1 MDLFWDERTLL
12 PLVFFFDFMI
22 ISLDKMLKMSDNKD
36 MKIKAVEPTMKVL
49 NHLMN
54 CKENPKLGR
63 KVGRSGV
70 SFSELLKKEIERS
83 NERELVEVA
92 PISLVGIKELP
103 KVRENE
109 VQKMADA
116 LKAKMVY
123 EC

>member
-1 MDLFWDERTLL
+1 MF
-12 PLVFFFDFMI
+12 PLVFFFDFTI
-22 ISLDKMLKMSDNKD
+22 ISIDKIFEMTDNKN

-49 NHLMN
+49 NHLKN
-54 CKENPKLGR
+54 RKENPKLGR

-83 NERELVEVA
+83 SENEISEVA
-92 PISLVGIKELP
+92 PFSLVGIKELP

-116 LKAKMVY
+116 LKARMMY
-123 EC
+123 ER

>member
-1 MDLFWDERTLL
+1 MT
-12 PLVFFFDFMI
+12 
-22 ISLDKMLKMSDNKD
+22 DNKY
-36 MKIKAVEPTMKVL
+36 MKIKAVEPTVKVRH
-49 NHLMN
+49 HLRSVQ
-54 CKENPKLGR
+54 ENPKLGK

-70 SFSELLKKEIERS
+70 SFSELLKKEMERS
-83 NERELVEVA
+83 SENEISEVA

>member
-1 MDLFWDERTLL
+1 M
-12 PLVFFFDFMI
+12 
-22 ISLDKMLKMSDNKD
+22 KMSDNKD
-36 MKIKAVEPTMKVL
+36 MKIKAVEPTTKVL
-49 NHLMN
+49 NHLKN
-54 CKENPKLGR
+54 RKENPKLGR

-70 SFSELLKKEIERS
+70 SFSELLKKEMERS
-83 NERELVEVA
+83 SENEISEVA